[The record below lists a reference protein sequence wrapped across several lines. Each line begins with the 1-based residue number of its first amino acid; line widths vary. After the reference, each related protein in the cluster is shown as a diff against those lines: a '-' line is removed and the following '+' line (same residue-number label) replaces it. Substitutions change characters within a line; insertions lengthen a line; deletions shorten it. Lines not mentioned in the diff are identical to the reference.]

1 MQNIS
6 IKFTQDI
13 ELELITRF
21 SINKSFDQ
29 AYKDAIYV
37 KKNEQNI
44 LYWRVLS
51 YVNLITSKIKTN
63 SSKYW
68 IYNN

>member
-51 YVNLITSKIKTN
+51 YDNLITSKIKTN

-68 IYNN
+68 IHNN